1 MRLAKTLTAIAA
13 TLAASMTF
21 AQSYPNKPIKLIVP
35 FPPGD
40 PTVRAKFAELG
51 ADPISGPP
59 EEVTQLMASDIKKW
73 TAIIKKGGI
82 ALDKQ

>member
-1 MRLAKTLTAIAA
+1 L
-13 TLAASMTF
+13 
-21 AQSYPNKPIKLIVP
+21 
-35 FPPGD
+35 GD